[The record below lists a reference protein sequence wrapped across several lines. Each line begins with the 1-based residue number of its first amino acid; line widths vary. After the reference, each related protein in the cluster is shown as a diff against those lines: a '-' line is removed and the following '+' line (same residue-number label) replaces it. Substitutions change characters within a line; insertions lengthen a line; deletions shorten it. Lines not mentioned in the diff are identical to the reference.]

1 MPPLFSLF
9 RCTTGEGISGFLL
22 LTPIIE
28 TLQGE
33 MLLHNTFPPRT
44 AKEKQTPL
52 KKIKGFVLQ
61 KWRGESKAGVA
72 PAFVVSI
79 RGSFEGGRNRNLPPS
94 NVILFLPFSWT
105 SKRKGNCTDV
115 DSANSLHRK
124 TGHSPQAIDFR
135 IFPCY
140 NPTR

>member
-1 MPPLFSLF
+1 
-9 RCTTGEGISGFLL
+9 
-22 LTPIIE
+22 
-28 TLQGE
+28 

-61 KWRGESKAGVA
+61 KRRGESKAGVA

-94 NVILFLPFSWT
+94 NAFSLFVHFLFARA
-105 SKRKGNCTDV
+105 KRKWTLTKPD
-115 DSANSLHRK
+115 K
-124 TGHSPQAIDFR
+124 
-135 IFPCY
+135 
-140 NPTR
+140 NPTAVGVGSYGDGRTD